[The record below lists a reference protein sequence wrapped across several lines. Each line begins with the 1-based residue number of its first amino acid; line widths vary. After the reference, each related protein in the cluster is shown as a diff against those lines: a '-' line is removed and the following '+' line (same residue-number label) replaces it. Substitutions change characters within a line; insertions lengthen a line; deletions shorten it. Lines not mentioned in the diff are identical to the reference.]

1 MTFLTASIKETTY
14 LGIPSIKLETSQMEL
29 TVVPDWGSNAIS
41 MKWKKENGSV
51 ELLRGPSSIQDYE
64 QAPVQ
69 FGVPILFPP
78 NRISDGEFT
87 FNGQTY
93 SFDLSEPDKN
103 NHIHGFVYQ
112 KSWKVTQTEVEGD
125 RAKLVTS
132 IESKDHPDIL
142 AQFPHSFRIEMVFL
156 LEGASLKKH
165 AVITNLSDQTFPWGI
180 GYHTTFLFP
189 EETSRFSL
197 AAEKQWE
204 LDERLL
210 PTEKLIQTRHTA
222 IKEGMSL
229 QRVELD
235 DAFLAEEKELETN
248 QAVMTLEDER
258 LQIRYKA
265 DESFKHWVVYNA
277 DGASGYICP
286 EPYTWITNAPKLSL
300 DKELT
305 GVQTLD
311 SSQTIV
317 VKTEIDVTSL

>member
-1 MTFLTASIKETTY
+1 MTASIIETTY
-14 LGIPSIKLETSQMEL
+14 LGVQAMTLQTSQLEL
-29 TVVPDWGSNAIS
+29 TVVPEWGSNAIS
-41 MKWKKENGSV
+41 MKWKKDNDLV
-51 ELLRGPSSIQDYE
+51 ELLRGPSSIHEYE

-112 KSWKVTQTEVEGD
+112 KPWKVTHTEVKED
-125 RAKLVTS
+125 YAKLVTS
-132 IESKDHPDIL
+132 IESKDHPDIV
-142 AQFPHSFRIEMVFL
+142 AQFPHSFRIEMVYL

-165 AVITNLSDQTFPWGI
+165 AVITNLSDKEFPWGI

-189 EETSRFSL
+189 EETSHFSL

-204 LDERLL
+204 LNERLL
-210 PTEKLIQTRHTA
+210 PTEKLIQTGHTT

-229 QRVELD
+229 HHVELD
-235 DAFLAEEKELETN
+235 DAFLAKETALESN
-248 QAVMTLEDER
+248 QAVMTLEHEQIR
-258 LQIRYKA
+258 IRYKA

-277 DGASGYICP
+277 DGTKGFVCP

-305 GVQTLD
+305 GVQTLA
-311 SSQTIV
+311 SNQTIV
-317 VKTEIDVTSL
+317 VKTEIDVSSL